1 MCRFFSLVLESLNR
15 GLLKLNLIFLMC
27 AVCAHCSFIVFSAS
41 VLVMIIILLMKFGSS
56 DCWRDLCDLYSLGHP
71 LLAYLL
77 TNWTSRSCLSKS
89 ICFSLL
95 SKFSSLWF
103 SLFLR
108 CRVVLFYLVI
118 LIYLIVSVGL
128 SQYFHS
134 IT

>member
-71 LLAYLL
+71 LLTYLWL
-77 TNWTSRSCLSKS
+77 IGLVVRVCLSP
-89 ICFSLL
+89 FVLVYYL
-95 SKFSSLWF
+95 SSVHCDFHFEVS
-103 SLFLR
+103 
-108 CRVVLFYLVI
+108 CRVVLLI